1 LHLVY
6 YARLVIHDGVLAGVT
21 GEARPL
27 AARPRFAV
35 AFASECPPV
44 TFVDASG
51 G

>member
-6 YARLVIHDGVLAGVT
+6 YDRLVIHDGVLAGVT

-27 AARPRFAV
+27 AAHRDRV